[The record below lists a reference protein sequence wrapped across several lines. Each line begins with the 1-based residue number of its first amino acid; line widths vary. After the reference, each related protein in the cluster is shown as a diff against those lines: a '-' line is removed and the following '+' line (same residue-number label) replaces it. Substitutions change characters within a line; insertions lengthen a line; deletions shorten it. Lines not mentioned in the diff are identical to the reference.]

1 MTAEAK
7 TAANQLS
14 RLVHLPCT
22 STTSTRAITADPIRA
37 QVIIALYRLG
47 LTVRLPGP
55 GPEDTSWAGPGRKRE
70 LVTVAAAA
78 SHGGSLCGPFGG
90 YDGWW
95 FWRRRHHQLGSYL
108 GRIPSELA

>member
-1 MTAEAK
+1 MTADAK

-14 RLVHLPCT
+14 RLVHLPCA
-22 STTSTRAITADPIRA
+22 STTSTRAITADAIRA
-37 QVIIALYRLG
+37 QVIIAWSQGNWRPICDGSNASSVALSTHPCGTLY
-47 LTVRLPGP
+47 
-55 GPEDTSWAGPGRKRE
+55 
-70 LVTVAAAA
+70 
-78 SHGGSLCGPFGG
+78 GPFGG